1 MTEIG
6 PLAVLIERLQ
16 RLPGIGAKGAQRLA
30 FYFLRQPRDD
40 VDALLD
46 AIKDVKVRIT
56 YCSTCHN
63 ITDIDPC
70 FFALVMQEIDELFV
84 LSKTHT
90 MFRLSRGR
98 MILGVSIMC

>member
-40 VDALLD
+40 VDALLGSESLRNSLI
-46 AIKDVKVRIT
+46 AGLVGLG
-56 YCSTCHN
+56 
-63 ITDIDPC
+63 
-70 FFALVMQEIDELFV
+70 LVMAFMIAYYRMAGVVASVSLIFYSILVLQVKLKELV
-84 LSKTHT
+84 VALS
-90 MFRLSRGR
+90 
-98 MILGVSIMC
+98 